1 MSRRPS
7 VIPCRPRGVAHHLS
21 HFAGII
27 VKAARAAVFELLARF
42 CDWRERCIEEEVEDN
57 LEAGVPI
64 GPGYLANSID
74 QARRYG
80 DRAAYWRSRK

>member
-21 HFAGII
+21 HLGRTISDL
-27 VKAARAAVFELLARF
+27 ARRAVLEALARF
-42 CDWRERCIEEEVEDN
+42 CEWRAQCIEEEVSDN

-64 GPGYLANSID
+64 APGYLANSIN
-74 QARRYG
+74 QARAYE
-80 DRAAYWRSRK
+80 DRAAEWRALK